1 MTLSMTFGAVRP
13 LAACGATALL
23 WLGAA
28 VALAADLKPQPGLYE
43 IKTSTS
49 FGELPIPDTTVTV
62 TSCVTQEDLDRDP
75 QSLFAGNPA
84 ADNCT
89 MDEFDM
95 SNGKLVMQLTCSAD
109 GGAMVMSTT
118 GSYDATS
125 YRMDNV
131 IALEIGDKKMLT
143 TATVEGTRAGDCP

>member
-1 MTLSMTFGAVRP
+1 MILSMTSGAVRP
-13 LAACGATALL
+13 LAACCATALL
-23 WLGAA
+23 WLSASAA
-28 VALAADLKPQPGLYE
+28 PAADVKPEPGLYE

-62 TSCVTQEDLDRDP
+62 SSCVTQEDLDRDP

-95 SNGKLVMQLTCSAD
+95 SNGELVMRLTCSTDD
-109 GGAMVMSTT
+109 GVMVMTTT

-131 IALEIGDKKMLT
+131 IELKFGDKKMLT
-143 TATVEGTRAGDCP
+143 TATVEGTRTGDCR